1 MSSNDSGPNEHQPEQ
16 GGGGPPPA
24 QGEEQPGPEPMAV
37 ENQPNNENNDNQ
49 QDQHGLPPPADNNNN
64 AAAPVGAGLQIS
76 PSKRMLEIIAER
88 QDGRVMAQGD
98 KEIVRIGNATTQPE
112 YRTFVVGTGEETVEF
127 EVDCSVLQLKSECF
141 EKLLDPDGKFK
152 EARQK
157 QQKEGGSSKKGGQ
170 GAESDDPKPKIN
182 LPTYTGEDF
191 ARAINFILKMEKSG
205 QATDEEAMSA
215 APFFQ
220 EYLFMDARAWVDSK
234 VTTRVKAEAK
244 LLSRADG
251 ARDMDISI
259 ITRACSLIRE
269 KHVNLPN
276 AEKAIKEWLV
286 QVLRSRMFPIGPG
299 ILSATDVGWLQAAF
313 AQISQEN
320 GTVNTDNPTDI
331 LPHMAVIAPS
341 VILSLAFPTL
351 FVTAWE
357 LHQAY
362 KHVSPP
368 PSLTSKYRRAALP
381 EATARTH
388 FESTGI
394 LPALPMSASPSWTT
408 PTICTISPSA
418 SVNTTRLGS
427 CAGCLDLPAPMV
439 PRLGWWT
446 RRGVISTRQ

>member
-1 MSSNDSGPNEHQPEQ
+1 MGRSASKEEQPPFLEQADTMSSNDSGPNEHQPEQ

-220 EYLFMDARAWVDSK
+220 EYLFMDA
-234 VTTRVKAEAK
+234 
-244 LLSRADG
+244 
-251 ARDMDISI
+251 
-259 ITRACSLIRE
+259 
-269 KHVNLPN
+269 
-276 AEKAIKEWLV
+276 
-286 QVLRSRMFPIGPG
+286 
-299 ILSATDVGWLQAAF
+299 
-313 AQISQEN
+313 
-320 GTVNTDNPTDI
+320 
-331 LPHMAVIAPS
+331 
-341 VILSLAFPTL
+341 
-351 FVTAWE
+351 
-357 LHQAY
+357 
-362 KHVSPP
+362 
-368 PSLTSKYRRAALP
+368 
-381 EATARTH
+381 
-388 FESTGI
+388 
-394 LPALPMSASPSWTT
+394 
-408 PTICTISPSA
+408 
-418 SVNTTRLGS
+418 
-427 CAGCLDLPAPMV
+427 
-439 PRLGWWT
+439 
-446 RRGVISTRQ
+446 